1 MNAGTK
7 YFAPAI
13 ISNVGLETNA
23 ISYAIEQIGVELVF
37 KVDSS
42 LDNETNVQ
50 FYGLKNVKL
59 QKEIVNAV
67 SILNEHFPWKEKL
80 RSSISL
86 DIYNKIPKG
95 SGLFLLGTTLAG
107 FLVALNNYNKR
118 PFEQRDLFDFAKSAL
133 ADSLDAKTYNDI
145 ACSLIGGMVLGH
157 DGSSIN
163 EYQRISMPQ
172 GFSSVV
178 CLNSSKTVVNNDM
191 IESATSLDYKINAA
205 AQMALMLYKTN
216 LDGFVAFTDRHFS
229 IEKLSLFGFEQKFC
243 KIAHDFDI
251 KALFRPAVDGSGLVA
266 LAINSFKA
274 SELADTFNKTATD
287 DFGKNVKAIHAK
299 HNLEGVYRF

>member
-23 ISYAIEQIGVELVF
+23 ISYAIEKIGVELVF

-42 LDNETNVQ
+42 FDNETNVQ
-50 FYGLKNVKL
+50 FYGLKNAQL
-59 QKEIVNAV
+59 QQEIVNAV
-67 SILNEHFPWKEKL
+67 SILNKHFPWKENL

-95 SGLFLLGTTLAG
+95 SGLSMLGTTLAG
-107 FLVALNNYNKR
+107 FLVAANTYNKR
-118 PFEQRDLFDFAKSAL
+118 PFEQRDLFDFAKTAL
-133 ADSLDAKTYNDI
+133 ADILDSKTYNDI

-163 EYQRISMPQ
+163 EYQRISVPQ

-178 CLNSSKTVVNNDM
+178 CLDSSKTDVINNGD
-191 IESATSLDYKINAA
+191 ESNTSLDYKINAA
-205 AQMALMLYKTN
+205 AQMALLLYKTN
-216 LDGFVAFTDRHFS
+216 LDGFVAFCDRHFS
-229 IEKLSLFGFEQKFC
+229 IEKLSLFDFEQEFC
-243 KIAHDFDI
+243 KIAYDFDI
-251 KALFRPAVDGSGLVA
+251 KALFRPVAGGNGLVA

-274 SELADTFNKTATD
+274 SELADTFNKIITD
-287 DFGKNVKAIHAK
+287 DFGKNVLAIHAD

>member
-23 ISYAIEQIGVELVF
+23 ISYAIENIGVELVF

-50 FYGLKNVKL
+50 FYGLKNAQL
-59 QKEIVNAV
+59 QQEIVNAV
-67 SILNEHFPWKEKL
+67 SILNMHFPWKENL
-80 RSSISL
+80 RSSMGF

-95 SGLFLLGTTLAG
+95 SGLSLLGTTLAG
-107 FLVALNNYNKR
+107 FLVAVNTYNKR

-133 ADSLDAKTYNDI
+133 ADVLDAKTYNDI

-157 DGSSIN
+157 NGSSID
-163 EYQRISMPQ
+163 EYQRISVPQ

-178 CLNSSKTVVNNDM
+178 YLDSSKPDFINNVN
-191 IESATSLDYKINAA
+191 ESNINLDYKINAA
-205 AQMALMLYKTN
+205 VQMTLMLYKSN
-216 LDGFVAFTDRHFS
+216 LDGFVAFCDRHFS
-229 IEKLSLFGFEQKFC
+229 IEKLSLFGFEQEFC

-251 KALFRPAVDGSGLVA
+251 KALFRPAVGGNGLVA

-274 SELADTFNKTATD
+274 SELADAFNKIATD
-287 DFGKNVKAIHAK
+287 DFGKNVMAIHAK